1 MAITGLLVLG
11 LLFILAVATRL
22 GSVLLDRHYPPTG
35 AFIEAGGLR
44 LHVIDRG
51 PRSSEAIVLIHGASS
66 NALDVDRAMGGPLAQ
81 RFRVVSID
89 RPGHGHS
96 ERGVDMDTPAA
107 QARLLRTALRRVGVE
122 RAVLVGH
129 SYGTAVAA
137 ALALEEPVLAIGMV
151 LIAPATHPW
160 PGGGISWHNRL
171 AAVPFAGPAFTA
183 FFTLPLG
190 WLVMDNAVTGSFR
203 PDPAPENYSKA
214 SAIPLILRPATFVA
228 NAKDLVSLL
237 PAVKEM
243 QPNYGR
249 LPRGMLVISGT
260 TDPVVAPSIHTEGMV
275 RDAPGARV
283 LWLEGVGHMPHWSR
297 FSGQVIEAIAEEAR
311 THLSGTVQ
319 PAPVPS
325 GLPSR

>member
-1 MAITGLLVLG
+1 MAISGLLVLG

-35 AFIEAGGLR
+35 AFIDVHGLR
-44 LHVIDRG
+44 LHVIDHG
-51 PRSSEAIVLIHGASS
+51 PRSSAAIVMIHGASS
-66 NALDVDRAMGGPLAQ
+66 NALDIDRAIGGPLTQ
-81 RFRVVSID
+81 RFRVVAID
-89 RPGHGHS
+89 RPGHGYS
-96 ERGVDMDTPAA
+96 ERGFDMDTPAA
-107 QARLLRTALRRVGVE
+107 QARLLRAALRRIGVE

-137 ALALEEPVLAIGMV
+137 ALALEDPALAVGMV

-171 AAVPFAGPAFTA
+171 AAVPFAGPAFTT

-190 WLVMDNAVTGSFR
+190 WFVMENAVTGSFR
-203 PDPAPENYSKA
+203 PDPAPEGYTKA

-228 NAKDLVSLL
+228 NAQDLVALL

-260 TDPVVAPSIHTEGMV
+260 MDPIVAPSIHTEGML

-283 LWLEGVGHMPHWSR
+283 MWLEGVGHMPHWSR
-297 FSGQVIEAIAEEAR
+297 FSGRVIEAIAEEAG
-311 THLSGTVQ
+311 THLSGMAQ